1 MRSESLEKNR
11 YFRKLH
17 RLIMKNVLITG
28 GAGFIGSHI
37 ALKLIGRGY
46 DVIVIDNLLEQ
57 IHGTD
62 PNLTSPLYCSIKDKV
77 RFIKGNVCDKAA
89 LEGAISDADYIIHL
103 AAETGTGQS
112 MYEIKRYVD
121 VNIGA
126 TALLL
131 DILTNTKHHVKRVV
145 VAESRAIYGEGK
157 YHCEKCGDVYPKD
170 RKDEDMAKA
179 DFECH
184 CPKCGGKVTL
194 VATTE
199 DSAIH
204 PSSVYGIGK
213 QVQGQLV
220 HLVCKNIGVESV
232 SFRYQNVYGP
242 GQSLTNPYT
251 GILSI
256 FSTRIKN
263 RKEINIFED
272 GKESR
277 DFVYIDDVV
286 EATIAGMEVP
296 EAKGYVFNVG
306 TGIAIDVLTV
316 AKTLCKHYGID
327 VPIMVSGNYRLGDI
341 RHNYAD
347 IRLAKKILGF
357 RPRWNFEDGIA
368 EFCKWVNMQ
377 TIQEDK
383 FDESIEEMKNKGLYK

>member
-1 MRSESLEKNR
+1 MR
-11 YFRKLH
+11 
-17 RLIMKNVLITG
+17 ILITG

-37 ALKLIGRGY
+37 ALRLIEKGY
-46 DVIVIDNLLEQ
+46 DVTVLDSLLAQ
-57 IHGTD
+57 IHGENPD
-62 PNLTSPLYCSIKDKV
+62 ETSPLYCSIKDKV
-77 RFIKGNVCDKAA
+77 RFIKADVCDRAA
-89 LEGAISDADYIIHL
+89 LESVISDADYIIHL

-131 DILTNTKHHVKRVV
+131 DILTNTSHHVKRVV

-157 YHCEKCGDVYPKD
+157 YHCDKCGEVYPAE
-170 RKDEDMAKA
+170 RKDEDMARG

-184 CPKCGGKVTL
+184 CPKCGGKVLL

-220 HLVCKNIGVESV
+220 HLICKNIGVESV
-232 SFRYQNVYGP
+232 SYRYQNVYGP

-263 RKEINIFED
+263 HKEINIFED
-272 GKESR
+272 GLESR

-286 EATIAGMEVP
+286 NATIAGMEVQ
-296 EAKGYVFNVG
+296 EANGHVFNIG
-306 TGIAIDVLTV
+306 TGVATDVLTV
-316 AKTLCKHYGID
+316 AKTLCKHYGIN
-327 VPIMVSGNYRLGDI
+327 VSLNVSGNYRLGDI

-347 IRLAKKILGF
+347 ISLAKKILGF
-357 RPRWNFEDGIA
+357 EPKWTFDQGIKQFT
-368 EFCKWVNMQ
+368 EWVNQ
-377 TIQEDK
+377 QELQKDNY
-383 FDESIEEMKNKGLYK
+383 EASLEEMKQKGLFK

>member
-1 MRSESLEKNR
+1 MDKSLNKR
-11 YFRKLH
+11 
-17 RLIMKNVLITG
+17 VLITG

-37 ALKLIGRGY
+37 ALQLLERGY
-46 DVIVIDNLLEQ
+46 EVTVLDSLLEQ
-57 IHGTD
+57 IHGVKPD
-62 PNLTSPLYCSIKDKV
+62 RTSPLYCSIKDKV
-77 RFIKGNVCDKAA
+77 RFINGDVYNKADWENA
-89 LEGAISDADYIIHL
+89 LENVDYVIHL

-112 MYEIKRYVD
+112 MYEIKRYID
-121 VNIGA
+121 VNIGG

-157 YHCEKCGDVYPKD
+157 YHCEKCGDVYPIE
-170 RKDEDMAKA
+170 RKDEDMANG

-220 HLVCKNIGVESV
+220 HLICKNIGVESV
-232 SFRYQNVYGP
+232 SYRYQNVYGP

-263 RKEINIFED
+263 HREINIFED
-272 GKESR
+272 GLESR

-286 EATIAGMEVP
+286 DATIAGMEVP
-296 EAKGYVFNVG
+296 VVNGHVFNIG
-306 TGIAIDVLTV
+306 TGIATDVLTV
-316 AKTLCKHYGID
+316 AKTLCKHYGIE
-327 VPIMVSGNYRLGDI
+327 VPLNVSGNYRLGDI

-347 IRLAKKILGF
+347 ISLAKKMLGF
-357 RPRWNFEDGIA
+357 EPKWTFDQGIKQFT
-368 EFCKWVNMQ
+368 EWVNQ
-377 TIQEDK
+377 QELQKDNY
-383 FDESIEEMKNKGLYK
+383 EASLEEMKQKGLFK

>member
-1 MRSESLEKNR
+1 MR
-11 YFRKLH
+11 
-17 RLIMKNVLITG
+17 VLITG

-37 ALKLIGRGY
+37 ALRLIEKGY
-46 DVIVIDNLLEQ
+46 EVTVLDNLLEQ
-57 IHGTD
+57 IHGAD
-62 PNLTSPLYCSIKDKV
+62 PDKTSPLYRSIKDKV
-77 RFIKGNVCDKAA
+77 RFIKGDVCRRESLEDA
-89 LEGAISDADYIIHL
+89 LVDVDHVIHL

-112 MYEIKRYVD
+112 LYEIKRYID
-121 VNIGA
+121 VNIGG

-131 DILTNTKHHVKRVV
+131 DIITNRINKVKRVV

-157 YHCEKCGDVYPKD
+157 YNCGKCGDVYPLE
-170 RKDEDMAKA
+170 RKDEDMAGG

-184 CPKCGGKVTL
+184 CPKCGGRLTL

-199 DSAIH
+199 DSAVH

-220 HLVCKNIGVESV
+220 HLICKSIGIESV

-256 FSTRIKN
+256 FSNRIKN
-263 RKEINIFED
+263 HKEINIFED
-272 GKESR
+272 GHESR

-286 EATIAGMEVP
+286 EATIAGLEVP
-296 EAKGYVFNVG
+296 QAKGHVFNVG
-306 TGIAIDVLTV
+306 TGVAIDVLTV
-316 AKTLCKHYGID
+316 AQTLCKYYGID
-327 VPIMVSGNYRLGDI
+327 VPLIVSGNYRIGDI

-347 IRLAKKILGF
+347 ISLAEKLLGF
-357 RPRWNFEDGIA
+357 RPKWSFDVGIRH
-368 EFCKWVNMQ
+368 FVQWVNQQDLQ
-377 TIQEDK
+377 TDNY
-383 FDESIEEMKNKGLYK
+383 ESSLQEMKRKGLFK

>member
-1 MRSESLEKNR
+1 MR
-11 YFRKLH
+11 
-17 RLIMKNVLITG
+17 VLITG

-37 ALKLIGRGY
+37 ALKLIEKGY
-46 DVIVIDNLLEQ
+46 DVTVLDNLLAQ
-57 IHGTD
+57 IHGD
-62 PNLTSPLYCSIKDKV
+62 NPDKTSPLYCSVKDKT
-77 RFIKGNVCDKAA
+77 RFIKADVCDRAA
-89 LEGAISDADYIIHL
+89 LENAIRDADYIIHL

-157 YHCEKCGDVYPKD
+157 YHCDKCGDVYPTE
-170 RKDEDMAKA
+170 RKDEDMAKG

-184 CPKCGGKVTL
+184 CPKCGGGVKL

-220 HLVCKNIGVESV
+220 HLICKNIGVESV
-232 SFRYQNVYGP
+232 SYRYQNVYGP

-263 RKEINIFED
+263 HKEINIFED
-272 GKESR
+272 GLESR

-286 EATIAGMEVP
+286 NATIAGMEVP
-296 EAKGYVFNVG
+296 EANGHVFNIG
-306 TGIAIDVLTV
+306 TGIATDVLTV
-316 AKTLCKHYGID
+316 AKTLCKYYGIE
-327 VPIMVSGNYRLGDI
+327 VPLNVSGNYRLGDI

-347 IRLAKKILGF
+347 ITLAKNILGF
-357 RPRWNFEDGIA
+357 EPKWSFDQGIKQ
-368 EFCKWVNMQ
+368 FTDWVNR
-377 TIQEDK
+377 QELQKDNY
-383 FDESIEEMKNKGLYK
+383 EASLEEMKQKGLFK

>member
-1 MRSESLEKNR
+1 MR
-11 YFRKLH
+11 
-17 RLIMKNVLITG
+17 VLITG

-37 ALKLIGRGY
+37 ALQLIENGY
-46 DVIVIDNLLEQ
+46 DVTVLDNLLEQ
-57 IHGTD
+57 IHGVN
-62 PNLTSPLYCSIKDKV
+62 PEKNSPLYCSIKDKT
-77 RFIKGNVCDKAA
+77 RFIKADVCDRVA

-121 VNIGA
+121 VNIGG

-131 DILTNTKHHVKRVV
+131 DILTNTKHHVKRVI
-145 VAESRAIYGEGK
+145 VAESRAIYGEGR
-157 YHCEKCGDVYPKD
+157 YHCVKCGDVYPTE
-170 RKDEDMAKA
+170 RKDEDMSKG

-184 CPKCGGKVTL
+184 CPKCGGKVSV

-220 HLVCKNIGVESV
+220 HLICKNIGVESV
-232 SFRYQNVYGP
+232 SYRYQNVYGP

-263 RKEINIFED
+263 HKEINIFED
-272 GKESR
+272 GLESR

-286 EATIAGMEVP
+286 DATIAGMEVP
-296 EAKGYVFNVG
+296 EANGHVFNIG
-306 TGIAIDVLTV
+306 TGIATDVLTV
-316 AKTLCKHYGID
+316 AKTLCKHYGIE
-327 VPIMVSGNYRLGDI
+327 VPLNVSGNYRLGDI

-347 IRLAKKILGF
+347 ISLAKKILKYEPKWTF
-357 RPRWNFEDGIA
+357 DQGIKQFT
-368 EFCKWVNMQ
+368 EWVNR
-377 TIQEDK
+377 QELQKD
-383 FDESIEEMKNKGLYK
+383 DYEASLEEMKQKGLFK

>member
-1 MRSESLEKNR
+1 
-11 YFRKLH
+11 
-17 RLIMKNVLITG
+17 MKRVLITG

-37 ALKLIGRGY
+37 ALKLIDMGY
-46 DVIVIDNLLEQ
+46 EVTVLDNLLAQ
-57 IHGTD
+57 IHGENPD
-62 PNLTSPLYCSIKDKV
+62 KTSPLYCSIKDKV
-77 RFIKGNVCDKAA
+77 RFIKADVCDKAA
-89 LEGAISDADYIIHL
+89 VEEAISDADYIIHL

-121 VNIGA
+121 VNIGGM
-126 TALLL
+126 ALLL

-157 YHCEKCGDVYPKD
+157 YYCEKCGDVFPIE
-170 RKDEDMAKA
+170 RKDEDMAKG

-220 HLVCKNIGVESV
+220 HLICKNIGVESV
-232 SFRYQNVYGP
+232 SYRYQNVYGP

-263 RKEINIFED
+263 HKEINIFED
-272 GKESR
+272 GLESR

-286 EATIAGMEVP
+286 DATIAGMEVP
-296 EAKGYVFNVG
+296 TANGHVFNIG
-306 TGIAIDVLTV
+306 TGIATDVLTV
-316 AKTLCKHYGID
+316 AKTLCKHYGIE
-327 VPIMVSGNYRLGDI
+327 VPLNVSGNYRLGDI

-347 IRLAKKILGF
+347 ITLAKTILGLEPKWSF
-357 RPRWNFEDGIA
+357 DQGIKQFT
-368 EFCKWVNMQ
+368 EWVNQ
-377 TIQEDK
+377 QELQKDNY
-383 FDESIEEMKNKGLYK
+383 EASLEEMKQKGLFK